1 MNRVPTPTFFLS
13 LTLLGLRAT
22 ARVSSPHPLYP
33 RTPLGRHFVVIVRA
47 GVGWGP
53 LRSPS
58 YLSFRWCSSLS
69 TKFQRE
75 GDRKG
80 PHPSSPFP
88 RLYYERPCFPSCH
101 SRGGRGPG
109 AGRGSPAG
117 ASSPPKTTITN
128 PIINSIPSPTTT
140 TTPHPPSP

>member
-101 SRGGRGPG
+101 SRGGGGRR
-109 AGRGSPAG
+109 AGRGPVPSP
-117 ASSPPKTTITN
+117 SSSQPQTITKALIN
-128 PIINSIPSPTTT
+128 PLPTPPTTA
-140 TTPHPPSP
+140 PPPPP